1 VVLEAEGQDQRAADQ
16 VAVLAAAVAHQ
27 PLFTPWL
34 DGDKR
39 ARAGISTLRGA
50 FHPDAGVAVDVAR
63 KVATVLR
70 DAGVDGEPLGV
81 DVAEVPVLA
90 ALRAE
95 GLEVVDGQQ
104 VFLEARRIKTPDEI
118 ALLTQACS
126 MVDAAY
132 EELYEFLRPGVREN
146 ECVGVVSKVLYDVG
160 SE

>member
-1 VVLEAEGQDQRAADQ
+1 
-16 VAVLAAAVAHQ
+16 
-27 PLFTPWL
+27 
-34 DGDKR
+34 
-39 ARAGISTLRGA
+39 
-50 FHPDAGVAVDVAR
+50 
-63 KVATVLR
+63 
-70 DAGVDGEPLGV
+70 
-81 DVAEVPVLA
+81 
-90 ALRAE
+90 
-95 GLEVVDGQQ
+95 